1 MARKRERVF
10 ALVIALAFLV
20 TTVGVSVALIFQIM
34 NEGKDTP
41 AAQKTETTNTEN
53 TDAETKSQPTTLKGN
68 DMDGFTPTAAKIE
81 KLEVID
87 LTPGTGAEVKASD
100 TVTVDY
106 VGVTSTDG
114 KVFDSSFNH
123 GQQVTF
129 ALNRVIP
136 GWSEGIVGMKEG
148 GKRRLLIPAAKAYG
162 ANPPQGSGIP
172 ANADL
177 VFDVTLHKVG
187 Q

>member
-1 MARKRERVF
+1 MARKRDRVF
-10 ALVIALAFLV
+10 ALVVALAFLV
-20 TTVGVSVALIFQIM
+20 TTVGVSVALIFQIV

-41 AAQKTETTNTEN
+41 AAETETSTN

-106 VGVTSTDG
+106 IGVTSTDG
-114 KVFDSSFNH
+114 KVFDSSFDH

-129 ALNRVIP
+129 SLSQVIP